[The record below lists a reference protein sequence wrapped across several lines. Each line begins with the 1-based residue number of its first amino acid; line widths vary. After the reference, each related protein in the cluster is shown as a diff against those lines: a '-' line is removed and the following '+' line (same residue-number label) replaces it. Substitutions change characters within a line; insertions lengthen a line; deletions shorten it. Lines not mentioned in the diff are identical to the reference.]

1 MAAGGRSGSRPLTNV
16 LYKDCGGKRHLPR
29 PVAIKENTMSGLRSQ
44 YWQELSTEEIAKADR
59 GRTVVVIPVAAVEQ
73 HGPHLPLGVD
83 AMINEGLVRDALG
96 RLPAAFPVLVL
107 PPQAIGWSDEHG
119 AFSGTLSISP
129 ETLIAVWCEIGAG
142 IAAAGFRRLVFFN
155 SHGGQSEIAK
165 IVCRKLRIA
174 HQVLA
179 VAANW
184 YALVDLS
191 DMIDA
196 EERRHGIHAGTVET
210 SMIMHLRPDL
220 VRREK
225 LANFEPSSVEM
236 ARQYRRLG
244 PTGASP
250 FGWMT
255 QDLHASGAVG
265 NAALADPEKGRLIVE
280 RAGQALA
287 DLLTETG
294 RFDLSDLK

>member
-1 MAAGGRSGSRPLTNV
+1 
-16 LYKDCGGKRHLPR
+16 
-29 PVAIKENTMSGLRSQ
+29 MSGLKSQ
-44 YWQELSTEEIAKADR
+44 YWQELSTEEIAAADR
-59 GRTVVVIPVAAVEQ
+59 ERTVVVIPVGAVEQ
-73 HGPHLPLGVD
+73 HGPHLPVGVD
-83 AMINEGLVRDALG
+83 AILNDGLLKDALG
-96 RLPAAFPVLVL
+96 RLPEGFPVLAL
-107 PPQAIGWSDEHG
+107 PPQPVGWSDEHG
-119 AFSGTLSISP
+119 DFPGTLSISA
-129 ETLIAVWCEIGAG
+129 ETLTAVWCEIGASV
-142 IAAAGFRRLVFFN
+142 ARAGFRRLVFFN

-165 IVCRKLRIA
+165 IVCRKLRIS
-174 HQVLA
+174 HHVLA

-196 EERRHGIHAGTVET
+196 GERRHGIHAGTVET

-220 VRREK
+220 VRRDK

-236 ARQYRRLG
+236 ARTYRRLG

-265 NAALADPEKGRLIVE
+265 NAALADAEMGRRIVE
-280 RAGQALA
+280 RAGQAFA
-287 DLLTETG
+287 ELLQEVG
-294 RFDLSDLK
+294 RFDLAGLK

>member
-1 MAAGGRSGSRPLTNV
+1 
-16 LYKDCGGKRHLPR
+16 
-29 PVAIKENTMSGLRSQ
+29 MSGLRSQ
-44 YWQELSTEEIAKADR
+44 YWQELSTEEIAAADR
-59 GRTVVVIPVAAVEQ
+59 DRTVVVIPVAAVEQ

-83 AMINEGLVRDALG
+83 AIINGGLVKDALG

-107 PPQAIGWSDEHG
+107 PPQSVGWSDEHG
-119 AFSGTLSISP
+119 AFPGTLSISS
-129 ETLIAVWCEIGAG
+129 ETLIAVWCEIGAS
-142 IAAAGFRRLVFFN
+142 IARAGFRRLVFFN

-165 IVCRKLRIA
+165 IVCRKLRIS
-174 HQVLA
+174 HHVLA

-196 EERRHGIHAGTVET
+196 EERRHGIHAGAVET

-225 LANFEPSSVEM
+225 LANFESSSVEM
-236 ARQYRRLG
+236 ARKYRRLG

-255 QDLHASGAVG
+255 QDLHSSGAVG
-265 NAALADPEKGRLIVE
+265 NAALADGEKGRLIVE
-280 RAGQALA
+280 RAGQAFAELV
-287 DLLTETG
+287 LEVG
-294 RFDLSDLK
+294 RFDLAGLK